1 METLVNQVH
10 KNATDLRGRLDVITS
25 ANLFLLPRV
34 DNETVLPTAKV
45 SYIYII
51 YIYVCSRY

>member
-51 YIYVCSRY
+51 YIYVCL